1 MPKEKTLSPYT
12 PEYFMKQAMMEAK
25 RAKIQDEVPIGA
37 VVVSNNRIIGRGHN
51 QVQTLN
57 DVTAHAEIIAMTAAS
72 TFLGSKYLKD
82 CELYVTLEPCPMCA
96 GAIKWAQIS
105 KLCYG
110 AADEKN
116 GFMNFG
122 KELLHPKTK
131 IQYGLMEEEC
141 AQILKDFFLA
151 KRVND

>member
-1 MPKEKTLSPYT
+1 MTSEKPLKPYT
-12 PEYFMKQAMMEAK
+12 KDYFMQQAIIEAK
-25 RAKIQDEVPIGA
+25 KAMLQDEVPIGA

-57 DVTAHAEIIAMTAAS
+57 DVTAHAEIIAMTAAT

-82 CELYVTLEPCPMCA
+82 CELYVTLEPCVMCA
-96 GAIKWAQIS
+96 GALKWAQLG
-105 KLCYG
+105 KLFYG

-131 IQYGLMEEEC
+131 IHYGLKETES
-141 AQILKDFFLA
+141 INLLKDFFSA
-151 KRVND
+151 KRMLQ